1 MGARQ
6 VTLADLRRI
15 AARNGWL
22 DMAGGEPDQALLV
35 LATDDD
41 TTVIHIVDRLGTIT
55 ARAVTRATIPKRNS
69 HAEAPPA
76 LPAASRS
83 MLTADG
89 AVAVLCGGW
98 PR

>member
-15 AARNGWL
+15 AGRQGWL
-22 DMAGGEPDQALLV
+22 DMTDGDPHQALLV

-55 ARAVTRATIPKRNS
+55 ARAVTRTTVPKRNS

-76 LPAASRS
+76 LPAARRS
-83 MLTADG
+83 MLNADG